1 MAKIEWDKTGEHFYQ
16 TGTGHGVLY
25 VGRLDNTA
33 EDTGTKYGN
42 GVAWNGLTAVTE
54 SPSGAEANPMYA
66 DNIKYLNL
74 FSVEEFGATIEAY
87 TYPEEFE
94 ACDGIKN
101 VGGVKI
107 YGQARKEFAFC
118 YRTLVGNDTDP
129 ATATD
134 RHSIIHLVYGA
145 KASPAERAYTTVND
159 SPEAMTLSWEITTV
173 PEKETIDGVEYIYAH
188 LEIDLSKKA
197 SGGSGYEVSDAA
209 MKALTDFLYGGTSTE
224 AKIPTLAKLKE
235 LLATSETSSASGGSG
250 GQGGGGDQGGSGGF
264 NPGVGS

>member
-16 TGTGHGVLY
+16 TGTDHGVLY
-25 VGRLDNTA
+25 VGRDDKGT
-33 EDTGTKYGN
+33 DTHYGN

-94 ACDGIKN
+94 ACDGINN
-101 VGGVKI
+101 VGGVKV

-118 YRTLVGNDTDP
+118 YRTLIGNDTDP
-129 ATATD
+129 ATASD

-173 PEKETIDGVEYIYAH
+173 PEKETIDGTEYIYAH
-188 LEIDLSKKA
+188 LEIDLSKKKA
-197 SGGSGYEVSDAA
+197 GSTDEYVVGPKA
-209 MKALTDFLYGGTSTE
+209 MQALFDFLYGTNAKTDGGSQTAE
-224 AKIPTLAKLKE
+224 MPAKIPTLAKLKE
-235 LLATSETSSASGGSG
+235 LLATSEA
-250 GQGGGGDQGGSGGF
+250 
-264 NPGVGS
+264 

>member
-16 TGTGHGVLY
+16 TGTDHGVLY
-25 VGRLDNTA
+25 VGRSDDVT
-33 EDTGTKYGN
+33 DTHYGD

-94 ACDGIKN
+94 ECDGIKN
-101 VGGVKI
+101 VGGAKV

-159 SPEAMTLSWEITTV
+159 SPEAMTFSWEISTI

-188 LEIDLSKKA
+188 LEIDLSKKG
-197 SGGSGYEVSDAA
+197 SSKSGYAVGDAA
-209 MKALTDFLYGGTSTE
+209 MNALLDFLYGTNAKTE
-224 AKIPTLAKLKE
+224 GGKQTTETPAKIPTLTKLKT
-235 LLATSETSSASGGSG
+235 LLATPDPTTSGGSG
-250 GQGGGGDQGGSGGF
+250 GQGGST
-264 NPGVGS
+264 PGT

>member
-16 TGTGHGVLY
+16 TGTDHGVLY
-25 VGRLDNTA
+25 VGRNDEGT
-33 EDTGTKYGN
+33 DTHYGN

-54 SPSGAEANPMYA
+54 SPSGAEANAIYA

-87 TYPEEFE
+87 TYPDEFE
-94 ACDGIKN
+94 ECDGIKS
-101 VGGVKI
+101 VGGVKV

-173 PEKETIDGVEYIYAH
+173 PEKETIDGTEYIYAH
-188 LEIDLSKKA
+188 LEIDLSKKKA
-197 SGGSGYEVSDAA
+197 GSTDEYVVGPKA
-209 MKALTDFLYGGTSTE
+209 MQALIDFLYGTNASTE
-224 AKIPTLAKLKE
+224 GSPKTSDMPAKIPTLAKLKA
-235 LLATSETSSASGGSG
+235 LLATAEA
-250 GQGGGGDQGGSGGF
+250 
-264 NPGVGS
+264 

>member
-16 TGTGHGVLY
+16 TGTDHGVLY
-25 VGRLDNTA
+25 VGRNDEGT
-33 EDTGTKYGN
+33 DTHYGN

-54 SPSGAEANPMYA
+54 SPSGAEANAIYA

-87 TYPEEFE
+87 TYPDEFE
-94 ACDGIKN
+94 ECDGIKN
-101 VGGVKI
+101 VGGVKV

-118 YRTLVGNDTDP
+118 YRTLVGNDVDP

-134 RHSIIHLVYGA
+134 RHSVIHLVYGA

-173 PEKETIDGVEYIYAH
+173 PEKETIDGTEYIYAH
-188 LEIDLSKKA
+188 LEIDLSKKKA
-197 SGGSGYEVSDAA
+197 GGTDFAVSDAA
-209 MKALTDFLYGGTSTE
+209 KDALLDFLYGTNGQSGNGTD
-224 AKIPTLAKLKE
+224 AKIPTLAKLKT
-235 LLATSETSSASGGSG
+235 LLATAG
-250 GQGGGGDQGGSGGF
+250 
-264 NPGVGS
+264 

>member
-16 TGTGHGVLY
+16 TGTDHGVLY

-33 EDTGTKYGN
+33 EDTGTKYGA

-94 ACDGIKN
+94 ECDGIKN
-101 VGGVKI
+101 VGGAKV

-118 YRTLVGNDTDP
+118 YRTLIGNDVESANT
-129 ATATD
+129 TD

-159 SPEAMTLSWEITTV
+159 SPEAMTFSWEISTV

-188 LEIDLSKKA
+188 LEIDLSKKKA
-197 SGGSGYEVSDAA
+197 SGNEYEISDAA
-209 MKALTDFLYGGTSTE
+209 KDALLAFLYGSASEG
-224 AKIPTLAKLKE
+224 AKIPTLAKLKT
-235 LLATSETSSASGGSG
+235 LLATSASSSTSGGSG
-250 GQGGGGDQGGSGGF
+250 GQGGSGDQGGSGNW
-264 NPGVGS
+264 NPEH

>member
-1 MAKIEWDKTGEHFYQ
+1 M
-16 TGTGHGVLY
+16 
-25 VGRLDNTA
+25 
-33 EDTGTKYGN
+33 
-42 GVAWNGLTAVTE
+42 
-54 SPSGAEANPMYA
+54 
-66 DNIKYLNL
+66 
-74 FSVEEFGATIEAY
+74 EEFGATIEAY

-101 VGGVKI
+101 VGGVKV

-129 ATATD
+129 ATPSD

-209 MKALTDFLYGGTSTE
+209 MKALTDFLYGGASTE

-235 LLATSETSSASGGSG
+235 LLATSGS
-250 GQGGGGDQGGSGGF
+250 
-264 NPGVGS
+264 

>member
-16 TGTGHGVLY
+16 TGTDHGVLY
-25 VGRLDNTA
+25 VGRIDNAA
-33 EDTGTKYGN
+33 EDTGTKYGT

-101 VGGVKI
+101 VGGVKV

-129 ATATD
+129 ATPSD

-209 MKALTDFLYGGTSTE
+209 MKALTDFLYGGASTE

-250 GQGGGGDQGGSGGF
+250 GQSGSGDQGGSGNW
-264 NPGVGS
+264 NPEH